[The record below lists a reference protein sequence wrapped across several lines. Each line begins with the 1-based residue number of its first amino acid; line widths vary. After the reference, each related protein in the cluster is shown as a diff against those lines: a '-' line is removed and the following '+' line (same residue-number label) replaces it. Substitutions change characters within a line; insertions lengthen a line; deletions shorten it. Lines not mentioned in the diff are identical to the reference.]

1 MKKLLDILALNNQ
14 TGDFGIEIEVEGKN
28 LPIIDNPYWRTEDD
42 GSLRGGR
49 EYIFKKPK
57 ALRDVPTIL
66 RSLNKGLDA
75 AGAELSFS
83 FRTSVHV
90 HMNVQSL
97 TYQQILNTIYTYL
110 LLEAPLMNFCGEERK
125 GNRFCLRLEDAEGA
139 MDFLNHIFSSGERS
153 LKEIGQDQV
162 RYAAI
167 NIEALRKYGSL
178 EFRAMQGTVD
188 VERITTWCTALYNIR
203 EFAMSQES
211 PAAIFNMFAK
221 LEAQAFSEKVLKE
234 VTPVF
239 VYPEMVK
246 EIQRSFSL
254 AIDLPF
260 AYSASAG
267 KRKKENQVFV
277 DEWIVPKPVRMRL
290 NPFPPPLIPIMP

>member
-1 MKKLLDILALNNQ
+1 
-14 TGDFGIEIEVEGKN
+14 
-28 LPIIDNPYWRTEDD
+28 
-42 GSLRGGR
+42 
-49 EYIFKKPK
+49 
-57 ALRDVPTIL
+57 
-66 RSLNKGLDA
+66 
-75 AGAELSFS
+75 
-83 FRTSVHV
+83 
-90 HMNVQSL
+90 
-97 TYQQILNTIYTYL
+97 
-110 LLEAPLMNFCGEERK
+110 MNFCGEERK

-267 KRKKENQVFV
+267 KRKKENQVFLY
-277 DEWIVPKPVRMRL
+277 DKNSFGL
-290 NPFPPPLIPIMP
+290 